1 VSPSRTPSKS
11 AQLALLAL
19 ATLLALSLWFS
30 ASAVMPQLSVAWS
43 LSTAQRAWLTMSVQL
58 GFVVGALL
66 SAASGLADRFSA
78 RILFAAS
85 ATLGAL
91 ANATLAGFVDAPE
104 PAFALRFLTGMAL
117 AGVYPPGMKL
127 VATWCLRDR
136 GFGIG
141 LLVGALTVG
150 SALPHLL
157 AALSAGDGAAGLPP
171 WRPTLLACSVAALV
185 AAALV
190 AALVREGPHLA
201 RGARFDLR
209 HAAAGLR
216 ERAPR
221 LANLGYLGHM
231 WELYAMW
238 TWVPVLL
245 LTSYTQAGWDP
256 TAARFAGFATVAV
269 GGVACVL
276 AGLLADRVGRTR
288 VAAASLLVSGGC
300 ALLAGPLVAAPAL
313 LTLVC
318 LVWGFAVIA
327 DSAQF
332 SAAVS
337 ELADPRY
344 VGTALT
350 MQTALGF
357 GLTLVSIYLVPFL
370 VEISGWSAGLSI
382 LALGPALGAWAM
394 LRLRSLPE
402 AARMASGQR

>member
-1 VSPSRTPSKS
+1 MHRKP
-11 AQLALLAL
+11 AQLVLLASS
-19 ATLLALSLWFS
+19 TLLALSLWFS
-30 ASAVMPQLSVAWS
+30 ASAVMPQLDAAWD
-43 LSTAQRAWLTMSVQL
+43 LTASQRSWLTMSVQI
-58 GFVVGALL
+58 GFVAGALA
-66 SAASGLADRFSA
+66 SAALNLADRVSA
-78 RILFAAS
+78 RVLFAWS
-85 ATLGAL
+85 AAVGAAANAAIAL
-91 ANATLAGFVDAPE
+91 AVDTPE
-104 PAFALRFLTGMAL
+104 SAFALRFLTGMAL

-157 AALSAGDGAAGLPP
+157 GAGALLGAGGGVPP
-171 WRPTLLACSVAALV
+171 WRITLLTCSALALL
-185 AAALV
+185 AAAL
-190 AALVREGPHLA
+190 AALFVREGPHLA
-201 RGARFDLR
+201 RALRFEVR
-209 HAAAGLR
+209 EATAGLR

-221 LANLGYLGHM
+221 LANFGYLGHM

-238 TWVPVLL
+238 TWVPVMLL
-245 LTSYTQAGWDP
+245 ASYARVGWEP
-256 TAARFAGFATVAV
+256 SSARLAAFAVIAV

-276 AGLLADRVGRTR
+276 AGLLADRIGRTT
-288 VAAASLLVSGGC
+288 VATASLMVSGAC
-300 ALLAGPLVAAPAL
+300 ALTVGLAFDAPAL
-313 LTLVC
+313 LTAIC

-337 ELADPRY
+337 ELADARY

-357 GLTLVSIYLVPFL
+357 LLTLVSIRLVPAL
-370 VEISGWSAGLSI
+370 VETIGWTWAFSV

-394 LRLRSLPE
+394 LRLRALPE
-402 AARMASGQR
+402 AARMTSGRR